1 MDYLNKDSVIQVID
15 DVCKQCDHDEC
26 YRKSGRAYCPVMD
39 VIDGI
44 KDLTPDMTM
53 AMDLA
58 CIKPSDSADMEK
70 LHQETISSIAVS
82 PKLLTSDTS
91 STSMA
96 IQYRAQ
102 IERGD
107 K

>member
-1 MDYLNKDSVIQVID
+1 
-15 DVCKQCDHDEC
+15 
-26 YRKSGRAYCPVMD
+26 MD
-39 VIDGI
+39 VLDGI
-44 KDLTPDMTM
+44 KDLTPVMTM
-53 AMDLA
+53 D
-58 CIKPSDSADMEK
+58 K
-70 LHQETISSIAVS
+70 LYQEAISSIAVS

-102 IERGD
+102 IERGN

>member
-1 MDYLNKDSVIQVID
+1 
-15 DVCKQCDHDEC
+15 
-26 YRKSGRAYCPVMD
+26 
-39 VIDGI
+39 
-44 KDLTPDMTM
+44 MTM
-53 AMDLA
+53 D
-58 CIKPSDSADMEK
+58 K
-70 LHQETISSIAVS
+70 LYQEAISSIAVS

-102 IERGD
+102 IERGN